1 MPRPSP
7 ALLNFS
13 GDFIEVQY
21 AGSCLARAQGCRVP
35 IRIALVPCCPIAVKP
50 RQSSRHIGS
59 NRRPNG
65 RLWATLPLGLTRG
78 NGSRLLEPPT
88 TACTGGPSFVDA
100 CMRTGVRKVTAVGAI
115 SLVHRTPCAASTLST
130 GVPHSLIV
138 AEELL
143 TCSVAEDLAG
153 IRRVVCTAACM
164 TL

>member
-1 MPRPSP
+1 MVQARRSARAPAMPRPSP

-50 RQSSRHIGS
+50 RQSSRHVGS

-100 CMRTGVRKVTAVGAI
+100 CMRTVSERSPRSVRSVWYTAHHVRRRHCRPV
-115 SLVHRTPCAASTLST
+115 SLT
-130 GVPHSLIV
+130 HSSSPKS
-138 AEELL
+138 
-143 TCSVAEDLAG
+143 C
-153 IRRVVCTAACM
+153 
-164 TL
+164 